1 MTSAAYYIV
10 YIFSQRKGA
19 DCSSLANRG
28 NWPSSLYYTTNKEF
42 EQPVECSS
50 RQNLSKTNSLST
62 EIESE
67 LSHLC
72 NSFSLIGY
80 DNEQVVA
87 FAINCFVASNA
98 HQLLARSISK
108 FIRAELD
115 TQSTENLKYYNS
127 LRNRSTPLI
136 QLSNPKLRM
145 PRKPR
150 MSPYLTETFK
160 EQRKVGLF
168 FNGHDSTLLP
178 NTRAVELRI
187 PSLRS

>member
-1 MTSAAYYIV
+1 
-10 YIFSQRKGA
+10 
-19 DCSSLANRG
+19 
-28 NWPSSLYYTTNKEF
+28 
-42 EQPVECSS
+42 
-50 RQNLSKTNSLST
+50 
-62 EIESE
+62 
-67 LSHLC
+67 
-72 NSFSLIGY
+72 LIGF

-87 FAINCFVASNA
+87 FAINCFVASNV